1 MPPPFRASARIP
13 ATSTNFADATHV
25 EVVLR
30 LGSAVTPQERA
41 WIAEVEQRGE
51 IRAQDKLLL
60 LHAARG
66 ELLTNTSVRELLNI
80 DSTHARAA
88 LQRLRD
94 LGYLQQSG
102 ERGGASYLLAKELG
116 PPAGIQL
123 SATELE
129 ALVVALATDG
139 RVTNEQVRSR
149 TGLDRGQV
157 LALLSRLVEKGRIM
171 KHGERRGTYYTAADP
186 K

>member
-1 MPPPFRASARIP
+1 MTAPELATEGP
-13 ATSTNFADATHV
+13 AVKGLVVKGLRRRPQLSEDVAAHIRSQIMSG
-25 EVVLR
+25 VLR
-30 LGSAVTPQERA
+30 PGVFVRIDDTAVELGVSATP
-41 WIAEVEQRGE
+41 
-51 IRAQDKLLL
+51 
-60 LHAARG
+60 
-66 ELLTNTSVRELLNI
+66 VRE
-80 DSTHARAA
+80 A

-116 PPAGIQL
+116 PPAGVQL

-157 LALLSRLVEKGRIM
+157 LALLSRLVENGRIE
-171 KHGERRGTYYTAADP
+171 KHGERRGTYYTAAEPD
-186 K
+186 